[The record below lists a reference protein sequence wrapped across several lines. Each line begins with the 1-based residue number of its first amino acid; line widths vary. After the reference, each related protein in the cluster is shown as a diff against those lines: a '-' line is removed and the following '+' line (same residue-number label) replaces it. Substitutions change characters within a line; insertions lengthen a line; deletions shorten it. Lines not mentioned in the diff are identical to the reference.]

1 MPTSLPLLTWVLAI
15 AGAAFALGAALG
27 KGLGILDRTWASR
40 LYTLSYILMAL
51 SVVVFILRGF
61 AE

>member
-27 KGLGILDRTWASR
+27 KGLGILGRTWASR